1 MGVELPPFDL
11 LEILG
16 YILTFVFTLWPILLL
31 GLLGE
36 RRHFLSN
43 MLMMWSFLAVARV
56 FLLFKPAPL
65 FFTIIAEPLN
75 TRLFLATGVV
85 LWSIKAGK
93 GLWERRSLRMQ
104 GDRAGIPN
112 DLLSLSA
119 RQFEEMVVEF
129 YRVAG
134 HKAKRT
140 GATGDH
146 GVDVVVQAGDGE
158 KWVVQ
163 CKRWRGS
170 VGEPIV
176 RDFYGVIQHEKA
188 DEGIIITT
196 GRFTRPAREWA
207 KGKPI
212 VLYDGNQFLK
222 LWKQAR
228 TSEQAKRASPIPS
241 APATVSQPAKVS
253 ENNDSPSAPL
263 CPKCQVAM
271 VIRTAGRG
279 PHKGRQ
285 FYGCPNYP
293 ECREIVS
300 LSQLPKN

>member
-1 MGVELPPFDL
+1 MGLDLPHFDL

-16 YILTFVFTLWPILLL
+16 YAFTFVFTLWPIMLLSPL
-31 GLLGE
+31 RG
-36 RRHFLSN
+36 RRHFLYN
-43 MLMMWSFLAVARV
+43 MLVVWSFLAVARV
-56 FLLFKPAPL
+56 FLFFKPVPL
-65 FFTIIAEPLN
+65 FLTIIPEPLN
-75 TRLFLATGVV
+75 TILFLATGVV

-104 GDRAGIPN
+104 GDSAGIPS
-112 DLLSLSA
+112 DLLGLSA

-129 YRVAG
+129 YRVTG

-146 GVDVVVQAGDGE
+146 GVDIVVQASDGE

-163 CKRWRGS
+163 CKRWRGA
-170 VGEPIV
+170 VGESIV

-196 GRFTRPAREWA
+196 GRFTWPAWEWA

-228 TSEQAKRASPIPS
+228 ASEQAKRASPIPS
-241 APATVSQPAKVS
+241 APATVPQPAKVS
-253 ENNDSPSAPL
+253 ENKGCPLVPL
-263 CPKCQVAM
+263 CPKCQVPM
-271 VIRTAGRG
+271 VIRTARRG
-279 PHKGRQ
+279 PYTGQQ

-300 LSQLPKN
+300 PSQLPKN